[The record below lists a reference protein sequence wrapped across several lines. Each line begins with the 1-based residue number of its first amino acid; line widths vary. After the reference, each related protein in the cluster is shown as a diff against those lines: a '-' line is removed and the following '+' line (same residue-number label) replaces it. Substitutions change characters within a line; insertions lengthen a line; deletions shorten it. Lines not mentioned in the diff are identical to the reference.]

1 MEAKS
6 EYNSYKTITLKH
18 DPPANCLW
26 INGTVLHLP
35 LDRRY
40 RESIRVNIIRFVF
53 VCKLK

>member
-40 RESIRVNIIRFVF
+40 RESIRVNIIWFIF